1 MIGKYWKGLSM
12 TRNLKIKRIAIF
24 GWCLWVLALS
34 FHAFADNNAL
44 QGFTEKKLGADVVAY
59 DTELFNL
66 LSNEKNIIDNKN
78 YYLKDFAIPFDTL
91 LRQSQAAQTQKDA
104 VFLKKR
110 LLSGPASKPRA
121 IKDGATNKMYI
132 YYNACQAHACD
143 TTKLGLLYE
152 VGVRQM
158 VAKLTVQGKAE
169 FLGEVT
175 PAEKDLLSYLQS
187 ENARRLP
194 NEK

>member
-1 MIGKYWKGLSM
+1 M
-12 TRNLKIKRIAIF
+12 TRNFKIKKIAIF
-24 GWCLWVLALS
+24 GWCLWALALS
-34 FHAFADNNAL
+34 FHVFADSNAL
-44 QGFTEKKLGADVVAY
+44 QGFTEKKLGANVVAY

-78 YYLKDFAIPFDTL
+78 YYLKDFAMLFDTL
-91 LRQSQAAQTQKDA
+91 LRQAQAAQTQKDA
-104 VFLKKR
+104 IFLKKR

-132 YYNACQAHACD
+132 YYDACQARACD

-158 VAKLTVQGKAE
+158 MAKLTVQGKGE

-187 ENARRLP
+187 ENAKWLP

>member
-1 MIGKYWKGLSM
+1 M

-34 FHAFADNNAL
+34 FHALADNNGL
-44 QGFTEKKLGADVVAY
+44 QGFTEKRLGADVVAY
-59 DTELFNL
+59 DAELFNL
-66 LSNEKNIIDNKN
+66 LSNEKNILDNKN
-78 YYLKDFAIPFDTL
+78 YYLKDFAILFDTL

-121 IKDGATNKMYI
+121 IKDGATNKVYI

-158 VAKLTVQGKAE
+158 VAKLTVQGKSE

>member
-1 MIGKYWKGLSM
+1 M
-12 TRNLKIKRIAIF
+12 TRNLKIKRIAIL
-24 GWCLWVLALS
+24 GWGLWVLASS
-34 FHAFADNNAL
+34 FHVFADNNVF
-44 QGFTEKKLGADVVAY
+44 QKFTERKLSADVVAY
-59 DTELFNL
+59 NAELFNL

-78 YYLKDFAIPFDTL
+78 YYLKDFAILFETL
-91 LRQSQAAQTQKDA
+91 LRQSQAAQTQKEA

-132 YYNACQAHACD
+132 YYDACQAHACD

-152 VGVRQM
+152 VGVKQM

-187 ENARRLP
+187 ENAKWLP

>member
-1 MIGKYWKGLSM
+1 M
-12 TRNLKIKRIAIF
+12 TRHFKIKRIAIF
-24 GWCLWVLALS
+24 GWCLWALASS
-34 FHAFADNNAL
+34 FHVFADSNAL

-59 DTELFNL
+59 DAELFNL

-78 YYLKDFAIPFDTL
+78 YYLKDFAILFDTL

-121 IKDGATNKMYI
+121 IKDGATNRMYI
-132 YYNACQAHACD
+132 YYSACQAHACD